1 MGVVEGVDEL
11 DEVERRT
18 FEEDDGPVD
27 CSNMAYTKICNG
39 VRTLF
44 PPLQWIP
51 EYSRSDLKGDLT
63 SGITVGCMLVPQSM
77 AYAVLADLPPQNGL
91 YASFIGLVVYSLF
104 GTSRQL
110 GLGPVAVVALMVSS
124 TLDPNDSDDDRVKQ
138 ASQLAFVVG
147 LVPVSYTHL
156 RAHETPEHLVC
167 RLLLE
172 KKKKTKKYI
181 EYIV

>member
-91 YASFIGLVVYSLF
+91 YASFIGLVVYLSLIHISEP
-104 GTSRQL
+104 T
-110 GLGPVAVVALMVSS
+110 
-124 TLDPNDSDDDRVKQ
+124 
-138 ASQLAFVVG
+138 
-147 LVPVSYTHL
+147 
-156 RAHETPEHLVC
+156 
-167 RLLLE
+167 RLLSISYAVFCL
-172 KKKKTKKYI
+172 KKKKKQKNTSNT
-181 EYIV
+181 